1 VSAAR
6 LVSVVIPAYNQG
18 EFLLEAID
26 SALSQTLS
34 AVEVIVVDDGSTDD
48 TPRIAASFGD
58 RIVYLRQPNQGL
70 AAARNTGIRAA
81 RAPLLQFLD
90 SDDALYPDSLERACE
105 AADLHPDASVF
116 TTTWDEMDQAGRLVA
131 RVDAPLLPTDA
142 FHALFDPMLVGPPC
156 RYLVRRS
163 AFSQAGLFDTRLEA
177 CEDWDMWLRIAATGS
192 RFIAVPAARV
202 RYRNYAT
209 SMSKNFPLMWRS
221 GNRVLASA
229 ARVHRDCAECRR
241 AQPRGV
247 SSWREWCYLSMLAPA
262 VRECLEGGSYYTAG
276 RISLTALAR
285 DPNLAPYLLRSART
299 RARRSGARV
308 RQTRR

>member
-1 VSAAR
+1 M
-6 LVSVVIPAYNQG
+6 
-18 EFLLEAID
+18 
-26 SALSQTLS
+26 
-34 AVEVIVVDDGSTDD
+34 IVVDDGSTDD
-48 TPRIAASFGD
+48 TPQIAASFGE

-70 AAARNTGIRAA
+70 AAARNAGMRAA

-105 AADLHPDASVF
+105 AAALHPDVSVF
-116 TTTWDEMDQAGRLVA
+116 TTSWDEVDRGGTLVA
-131 RVDAPLLPTDA
+131 RVDAPLLPADA
-142 FHALFDPMLVGPPC
+142 FHALLDPMLVGPPC

-163 AFSQAGLFDTRLEA
+163 AFSQAGLFDTRLGA

-192 RFIAVPAARV
+192 RFVAVPAARV

-229 ARVHRDCAECRR
+229 ARVHGDCAECRR

-247 SSWREWCYLSMLAPA
+247 ASWREWCYLSMLAPA
-262 VRECLEGGSYYTAG
+262 VRECCEGGSYYTAG
-276 RISLTALAR
+276 EPVSRHSREIRSSRPTFC
-285 DPNLAPYLLRSART
+285 DPRGHARSAL
-299 RARRSGARV
+299 GASV
-308 RQTRR
+308 RQTQR